1 MNEAVSNL
9 NDVVIRIKTGEHDIF
24 NDRTTQEQATS
35 LCIDIVKGEI
45 LHMVAFRRYFQEGF
59 SCVIWFGW
67 SLLKY

>member
-45 LHMVAFRRYFQEGF
+45 LLLFSLHLEGTFRR
-59 SCVIWFGW
+59 V
-67 SLLKY
+67 LAV

>member
-45 LHMVAFRRYFQEGF
+45 LLMVA
-59 SCVIWFGW
+59 CI
-67 SLLKY
+67 